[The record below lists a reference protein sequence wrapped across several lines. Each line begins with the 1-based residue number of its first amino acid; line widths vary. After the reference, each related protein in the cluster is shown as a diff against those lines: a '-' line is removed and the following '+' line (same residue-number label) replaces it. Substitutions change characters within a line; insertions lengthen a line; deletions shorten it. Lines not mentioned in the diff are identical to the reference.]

1 MLKEDDQFL
10 KLHDVFTA
18 NALKFI
24 STQKKQRI
32 FQSYISYIGRRG
44 LAVLSQ
50 KQLSILF
57 RNLLSLSSNINFD
70 ISDLEYLCDIFFV
83 LYGNNCSP
91 ELYEW
96 IMKTS
101 STTLSAF
108 RDFVEII
115 YIEKIDAKKSYD
127 LSLNFTIMQ

>member
-1 MLKEDDQFL
+1 MEWIVRDLNLNCSVLKYHDICKLCLINMLKEDDQFL

-70 ISDLEYLCDIFFV
+70 ISDLEYLCDIFF
-83 LYGNNCSP
+83 C
-91 ELYEW
+91 
-96 IMKTS
+96 
-101 STTLSAF
+101 
-108 RDFVEII
+108 II
-115 YIEKIDAKKSYD
+115 
-127 LSLNFTIMQ
+127 